1 MIDFDVELDRQ
12 QFDQIIH
19 TLKEV
24 DPNNLS
30 AHIASAINRTA
41 QHARKIGDDKIRK
54 VYTIKKRDVMKRV
67 SIERASKSNLQAVIR
82 VRGPEE
88 RVNVYKA
95 SLRKRSG
102 VFVSIKKGGGAL
114 VPRSFDK
121 QMQKNFYAREGAARL
136 PIRPLFG
143 PSVPQLWGNE
153 VVMENLQEETLEM
166 YQKRLRHELERL
178 IWGGH

>member
-1 MIDFDVELDRQ
+1 MIDINVELDRQ

-30 AHIASAINRTA
+30 THIAAAINRTA
-41 QHARKIGDDKIRK
+41 QHARKIGDTEIRD
-54 VYTIKKRDVMKRV
+54 VYTIKKRDITKRV
-67 SIERASKSNLQAVIR
+67 SIERASKGNLQAVIR

-88 RVNVYKA
+88 RVSVYR
-95 SLRKRSG
+95 SSMRKKG
-102 VFVSIKKGGGAL
+102 VFVSIKKGGGTV
-114 VPRSFDK
+114 VPRSFD
-121 QMQKNFYAREGAARL
+121 MQNRKDFFAREGAARL

-143 PSVPQLWGNE
+143 PSVPQIWGNE

-166 YQKRLRHELERL
+166 YQKRLRVELNRI
-178 IWGGH
+178 IWGGR

>member
-1 MIDFDVELDRQ
+1 MIDVELDHR
-12 QFDQIIH
+12 QFDHIIR
-19 TLKEV
+19 TLEAF
-24 DPNNLS
+24 DPNNVS
-30 AHIASAINRTA
+30 ARIASAINRTA
-41 QHARKIGDDKIRK
+41 QHARKIGDTEIRK
-54 VYTIKKRDVMKRV
+54 VYTIKKRDITKRV
-67 SIERASKSNLQAVIR
+67 TIDRASKGNLQAAIR

-88 RVNVYKA
+88 NVSVSRA
-95 SLRKRSG
+95 SLRTRG
-102 VFVSIKKGGGAL
+102 VFVSIKKGAGAL
-114 VPRSFDK
+114 ISRSFDK
-121 QMQKNFYAREGAARL
+121 HMQKNFYAREGTARL

>member
-30 AHIASAINRTA
+30 ARIASAINRTA
-41 QHARKIGDDKIRK
+41 QHARKIGDTEIRD
-54 VYTIKKRDVMKRV
+54 VYTIKKRDITKRV
-67 SIERASKSNLQAVIR
+67 SIERASKGNLQAVIR

-88 RVNVYKA
+88 RVGVYRA
-95 SLRKRSG
+95 SLRKRG
-102 VFVSIKKGGGAL
+102 VFVSIKIGGGAL